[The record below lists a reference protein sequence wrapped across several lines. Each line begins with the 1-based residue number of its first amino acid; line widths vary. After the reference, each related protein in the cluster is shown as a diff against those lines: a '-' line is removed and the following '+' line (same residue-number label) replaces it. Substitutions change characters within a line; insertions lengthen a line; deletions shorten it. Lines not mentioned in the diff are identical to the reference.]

1 MSLTFE
7 PYPEKVKQICEIH
20 KLLGSDISYND
31 NCAMKKLETLEFM
44 FNPFLNQPNKSNDVL
59 LELSVIIRMVKAH
72 ALYLYL
78 YCSNSNDMEL

>member
-31 NCAMKKLETLEFM
+31 NCAMKKLEFM
-44 FNPFLNQPNKSNDVL
+44 FTPFLNQPNKSNDVL

-72 ALYLYL
+72 GLYLYL
-78 YCSNSNDMEL
+78 YCSNSDNMEL